1 VADVIEF
8 GDLRGLP
15 VFAGVSDACLSRAA
29 AHAADVRVDAG
40 QWLVREGEA
49 PVFYVLLSGSFDL
62 MKRYPDGQRR
72 IAVRDQPGDY
82 LGELPIVFGTPFFA
96 GARAAT
102 PMRAARFERQA
113 FGLLVNDSDAFKER
127 MIAGIQVRV
136 EGLETEAATKLH
148 LPILLGRPHD
158 PQCHDLRDFL
168 SRNQVRFEWADPDD
182 AWVMART
189 DLAEAIAAA
198 AECTVV
204 LLPDGRILQRPT
216 LTGLAEGVGLSVEPQ
231 GDAYDLVIAGGGPT
245 GLAAA
250 VYGASEG
257 LRTLLV
263 EREAT
268 GGQAGTS
275 SRIENYLGF
284 PSGVSGDDLAA
295 RAREQALRL
304 GAEIVVTRGI
314 EAILPSDDCHT
325 VKLDG
330 GRALSAGTVILATGV
345 SYRALQADGIDAFAG
360 IGVFYGAARTEAAA
374 MQGRDVILVGGG
386 NSAGQ
391 AAVFFADYARS
402 VTILIRGA
410 SLDASMSR
418 YLIDELARKP
428 NVHVRTGGEVARCTG
443 DERLECVTIRN
454 RADGSLEDVDAG
466 AVFIFIGADANTAW
480 LPKQVIR
487 DERGFIC
494 TGRDVTDLMPD
505 AWPLERDP
513 YLLETSVPGI
523 FAAGDVRHGSIK
535 RVAAGVGE
543 GSIAIAF
550 VHEHLAERAARREQR
565 APAV

>member
-1 VADVIEF
+1 VIEF
-8 GDLRGLP
+8 GDLRDLP
-15 VFAGVSDACLSRAA
+15 VFAGVSDTSLSRAA
-29 AHAADVRVDAG
+29 AHAADVRIDAG

-49 PVFYVLLSGSFDL
+49 ALFYVLLSGSFDL
-62 MKRYPDGQRR
+62 MKAYADGQRR
-72 IAVRDQPGDY
+72 LAVRDQPGDY
-82 LGELPIVFGTPFFA
+82 LGELPIVFGAPFFA
-96 GARAAT
+96 GARAIT
-102 PMRAARFERQA
+102 PLRVARFERAA
-113 FGLLVNDSDAFKER
+113 FGLLVSDSEAFKER
-127 MIAGIQVRV
+127 MVAGIHVRV
-136 EGLETEAATKLH
+136 EGLEEEAASKLR
-148 LPILLGRPHD
+148 LPVLIGRPHD
-158 PQCHDLRDFL
+158 PQCHELRDFL
-168 SRNQVRFEWADPDD
+168 SRNQVRFEWADPGD
-182 AWVMART
+182 AWVAART
-189 DLAEAIAAA
+189 DLAEALVAGAT
-198 AECTVV
+198 CTVV
-204 LLPDGRILQRPT
+204 LLPDGRILQRPS
-216 LTGLAEGVGLSVEPQ
+216 LSELAQAVGLGVEPQ
-231 GDAYDLVIAGGGPT
+231 HDTYDVVVAGGGPT

-284 PSGVSGDDLAA
+284 PSGVSGDDLAG

-304 GAEIVVTRGI
+304 GAEIVVTRTI
-314 EAILPSDDCHT
+314 DAIQPADDCHRVT
-325 VKLDG
+325 LDG
-330 GRALSAGTVILATGV
+330 GLTLRAHAVILATGV

-360 IGVFYGAARTEAAA
+360 IGVFYGAARTEAPA

-410 SLDASMSR
+410 GLAASMSS

-428 NVHVRTGGEVARCTG
+428 NVHVRTGGEITRCSG

-454 RADGSLEDVDAG
+454 AADGSLEDVDVH
-466 AVFIFIGADANTAW
+466 AVFIFIGADANTDW
-480 LPKQVIR
+480 LPKQVIC

-535 RVAAGVGE
+535 RVASGVGE
-543 GSIAIAF
+543 GSTAIAF
-550 VHEHLAERAARREQR
+550 VHERLAELAARTTT
-565 APAV
+565 A

>member
-1 VADVIEF
+1 MIEF
-8 GDLRGLP
+8 GDLRGLR
-15 VFAGVSDACLSRAA
+15 VFDGVSDACLSRAA
-29 AHAADVRVDAG
+29 AFAADVRIDAG

-49 PVFYVLLSGSFDL
+49 AVFYVLLSGSFDL
-62 MKRYPDGQRR
+62 LKRYPDGQRR
-72 IAVRDQPGDY
+72 LAVRDQPGDY
-82 LGELPIVFGTPFFA
+82 LGELPIVFGAPFFA
-96 GARAAT
+96 GARAIT
-102 PMRAARFERQA
+102 PLRAARIERA
-113 FGLLVNDSDAFKER
+113 GFGLMVGESEAFRDR
-127 MIAGIQVRV
+127 MVEGIHARV
-136 EGLETEAATKLH
+136 EGLEDQAASRLR
-148 LPILLGRPHD
+148 LPVLLGRALD
-158 PQCHDLRDFL
+158 PLARELRDFL
-168 SRNQVRFEWADPDD
+168 SRNQVRFEWANPDD
-182 AWVMART
+182 AWVAGRS
-189 DLAEAIAAA
+189 DLGEALSLA
-198 AECTVV
+198 AESAVV

-216 LTGLAEGVGLSVEPQ
+216 LSELAQAVGLGVEPQ
-231 GDAYDLVIAGGGPT
+231 RDTYDLVVAGGGPT

-304 GAEIVVTRGI
+304 GAEIVVTRSI
-314 EAILPSDDCHT
+314 EAILPASDCHRLT
-325 VKLDG
+325 LDG
-330 GRALSAGTVILATGV
+330 GLSLGARAVILATGV

-360 IGVFYGAARTEAAA
+360 IGVFYGASRTEAPA
-374 MQGRDVILVGGG
+374 MQGRDVLLVGGG

-391 AAVFFADYARS
+391 AAVFFADYART

-410 SLDASMSR
+410 SLDTSMSR

-428 NVHVRTGGEVARCTG
+428 NVRVRTGGELTRCMG

-454 RADGSLEDVDAG
+454 RADGSLEDLDVH
-466 AVFIFIGADANTAW
+466 AVFIFIGAEANTSW
-480 LPKQVIR
+480 LPGQVIC

-535 RVAAGVGE
+535 RVASGVGE

-550 VHEHLAERAARREQR
+550 VHEHLADLAAQR
-565 APAV
+565 ASRESGP